1 MGYKREVKTMSPRT
15 GRPTD
20 NKKGAPI
27 HIRLDEKSEEILD
40 LYSKQENVSR
50 ADVVRR
56 GIYKL
61 ESDIKNKVRA
71 APTTVRSYFMPLY
84 RSIINLLY
92 HTSYG
97 FSMQKNLGG
106 IFMPKSRFPIGDAG
120 ELLGRRLFSQP
131 IKMAAVPL
139 GDVDPHIKAERLQ
152 SR

>member
-1 MGYKREVKTMSPRT
+1 MSPRT
-15 GRPTD
+15 GTPTD

-27 HIRLDEKSEEILD
+27 HIRLDENSEEILD

-50 ADVVRR
+50 AEVVRR

-92 HTSYG
+92 HT
-97 FSMQKNLGG
+97 FFAL
-106 IFMPKSRFPIGDAG
+106 
-120 ELLGRRLFSQP
+120 
-131 IKMAAVPL
+131 
-139 GDVDPHIKAERLQ
+139 
-152 SR
+152 